1 MESEH
6 LVREALKRVMVG
18 RTCFIIA
25 HRISTIINSDLILVI
40 DGGRVVATGRHSEL
54 IESSPVYE
62 RLYNLQFQDEG
73 AEVLEES
80 GAA

>member
-1 MESEH
+1 
-6 LVREALKRVMVG
+6 MVG

-54 IESSPVYE
+54 MESSPVYQK
-62 RLYNLQFQDEG
+62 LYNLQFQDEG
-73 AEVLEES
+73 AEVMQGS